1 MTEVVRDVL
10 EEVLAEDLLTR
21 ERRKLAIIGPF
32 VEDTN
37 YIAEGRDANTP
48 KAKLLGTARI
58 VAERFGTVLTL
69 PHRLGSTGAVHVV
82 VDSEVGG
89 THHKIRLKGFGELP
103 SIIQNVQHLRFLF
116 EMKEL
121 GYSAAVGCGPYLEN
135 PLYLVMLEGQS
146 ALHLVLQDTVAE
158 GTPRTLREIL
168 ELGIKNKRIEMALKK
183 YQNGE
188 ATAWKAAKL
197 AETPLTH
204 FLDILKQR
212 NLVFNY
218 DIEEL
223 RKDFQGI

>member
-1 MTEVVRDVL
+1 MAEAVSVRIPEHEL
-10 EEVLAEDLLTR
+10 NEIAKISNEE
-21 ERRKLAIIGPF
+21 K
-32 VEDTN
+32 
-37 YIAEGRDANTP
+37 
-48 KAKLLGTARI
+48 
-58 VAERFGTVLTL
+58 
-69 PHRLGSTGAVHVV
+69 STKSSV
-82 VDSEVGG
+82 
-89 THHKIRLKGFGELP
+89 
-103 SIIQNVQHLRFLF
+103 
-116 EMKEL
+116 
-121 GYSAAVGCGPYLEN
+121 
-135 PLYLVMLEGQS
+135 
-146 ALHLVLQDTVAE
+146 
-158 GTPRTLREIL
+158 LREIL